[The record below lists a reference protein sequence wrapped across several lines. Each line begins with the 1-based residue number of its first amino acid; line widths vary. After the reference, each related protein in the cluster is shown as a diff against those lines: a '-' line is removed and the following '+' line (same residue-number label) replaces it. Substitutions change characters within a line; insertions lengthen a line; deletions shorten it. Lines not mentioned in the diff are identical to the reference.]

1 MGAPANIENRLSANR
16 AIEGVAENQKSESA
30 CRNSRTRWDVL
41 MNRKFIVAILLVVVV
56 PVCAQAQNP
65 KVSTGYAQKVVTI
78 ISGDKAKTQ
87 AYCDIKKLSE
97 QIAEASAKK
106 DDKTVEK
113 LSLKI
118 ETLEKALGPE
128 YVTLVDG
135 LPDILGNDVLDAE
148 FIAAIASLDMLCTR

>member
-1 MGAPANIENRLSANR
+1 
-16 AIEGVAENQKSESA
+16 
-30 CRNSRTRWDVL
+30 
-41 MNRKFIVAILLVVVV
+41 MNRKFIVAILLVTAVSIYAH
-56 PVCAQAQNP
+56 AQEP
-65 KVSTGYAQKVVTI
+65 KVSKDDAQKVVTI

-128 YVTLVDG
+128 YVALVDG